1 MYFLALSQA
10 APPVV
15 IESATHT
22 PGDDRAD
29 QQAAE
34 GLGAESRP
42 TTIGTTAGIS
52 AGSDHH
58 LAGPLWVTMSTQV
71 R

>member
-1 MYFLALSQA
+1 MNFLALSHA

-22 PGDDRAD
+22 PDTIEPIRSPPSARGPNT
-29 QQAAE
+29 
-34 GLGAESRP
+34 RP
-42 TTIGTTAGIS
+42 TTIGIAAGIS
-52 AGSDHH
+52 AGAIMSRS
-58 LAGPLWVTMSTQV
+58 AAWVTMSTQV